1 MAGDD
6 EQRNSIEGTAIMEPS
21 CEKFLRSIED
31 TKWVIQNLDS
41 IKKKFKGKFIAV
53 LNRKVIAHHKNIES
67 LMSEVESKF
76 PDDVEFITTEFIG
89 LKEIKVI
96 L

>member
-41 IKKKFKGKFIAV
+41 IKKKLKCKLISV
-53 LNRKVIAHHKNIES
+53 INLKVIAQQKNIKS
-67 LMSEVESKF
+67 YKS
-76 PDDVEFITTEFIG
+76 
-89 LKEIKVI
+89 
-96 L
+96 